1 MAEMINPVTFMGGQG
16 ENNTI
21 KCHSSKWIK
30 GNITTRGYVSAIMK
44 TSNSSIKFN
53 RSLVHR
59 WSVTYGNDSD
69 MALFAGLWGT
79 PFSDLNLYWNDLIHM
94 DTPLNPLVHY
104 QFPKKIV
111 VFLSNLAAKT
121 SIFQIHSV
129 PGTPGIPGIPR
140 DPTWAKTSEMAVAA
154 GVVCWKTSERE

>member
-1 MAEMINPVTFMGGQG
+1 
-16 ENNTI
+16 
-21 KCHSSKWIK
+21 
-30 GNITTRGYVSAIMK
+30 
-44 TSNSSIKFN
+44 
-53 RSLVHR
+53 
-59 WSVTYGNDSD
+59 
-69 MALFAGLWGT
+69 
-79 PFSDLNLYWNDLIHM
+79 M

-154 GVVCWKTSERE
+154 GVVC